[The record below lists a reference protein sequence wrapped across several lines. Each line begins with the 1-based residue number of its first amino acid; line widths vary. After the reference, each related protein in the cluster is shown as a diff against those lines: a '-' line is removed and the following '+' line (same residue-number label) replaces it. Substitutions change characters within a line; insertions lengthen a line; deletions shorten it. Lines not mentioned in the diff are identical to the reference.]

1 MMNPIKVQSQLDE
14 CFAVAFPE
22 LTAAE
27 IPQATMESVEMWDSL
42 ATLTLVSVIEETF
55 QIRIPLDELPNL
67 ISYAAVS
74 DFVNRPSRAAA

>member
-1 MMNPIKVQSQLDE
+1 MMNPNEVQSQLNE
-14 CFAVAFPE
+14 CFSVAFPE
-22 LTAAE
+22 LSAAE

-74 DFVNRPSRAAA
+74 NFVNRLSRVAA